1 MPELD
6 GPVAYISF
14 FLSLYTWGATCL
26 LVLALY
32 KIAQFYEKKSGQRSY
47 YPAFLVAI
55 GLFII
60 AAIRYA
66 PSSPAITG
74 DLWGDIARLLGGGI
88 VIIFGFLLLR
98 LMTGGRA

>member
-14 FLSLYTWGATCL
+14 FLSLYTWGAVCL

-47 YPAFLVAI
+47 YPAFLIAVV
-55 GLFII
+55 LFII
-60 AAIRYA
+60 TAFRYA
-66 PSSPAITG
+66 PLSPAITG
-74 DLWGDIARLLGGGI
+74 DVWGDIAQFLGGSI
-88 VIIFGFLLLR
+88 LVIFGLLLLR

>member
-14 FLSLYTWGATCL
+14 FLSLYTWCAVCL

-47 YPAFLVAI
+47 YHAFLVAVVF
-55 GLFII
+55 FII
-60 AAIRYA
+60 AAILYVPLA
-66 PSSPAITG
+66 PAITG
-74 DLWGDIARLLGGGI
+74 GTWGDITRFLGGGI
-88 VIIFGFLLLR
+88 VSVFGLLLLR
-98 LMTGGRA
+98 LMMGGRT

>member
-1 MPELD
+1 MPELE

-14 FLSLYTWGATCL
+14 FLSLYTWGAVCL

-47 YPAFLVAI
+47 YPTFLVAVV
-55 GLFII
+55 LFII

-66 PSSPAITG
+66 PLAPVITG
-74 DLWGDIARLLGGGI
+74 DLWGDIARFLGGSI
-88 VIIFGFLLLR
+88 VTIFGLLLLR

>member
-6 GPVAYISF
+6 GPLAYISF
-14 FLSLYTWGATCL
+14 FLNLYTWGAVCL

-47 YPAFLVAI
+47 YPAFLVAVVF
-55 GLFII
+55 FII

-66 PSSPAITG
+66 PLSPVITG
-74 DLWGDIARLLGGGI
+74 DVWGDIARFLGGSI
-88 VIIFGFLLLR
+88 VIVFGLLLLR